1 MTNSAKGKFSAL
13 GRLGDVN
20 NQVAEENS
28 KREAEEARKLEISV
42 FPEQPAEEPWEAL
55 GTEVKTQ
62 TKRRVK
68 AYAGMTGRK
77 IKDVV
82 DEALTQYLER
92 MSAQP

>member
-1 MTNSAKGKFSAL
+1 M
-13 GRLGDVN
+13 
-20 NQVAEENS
+20 
-28 KREAEEARKLEISV
+28 
-42 FPEQPAEEPWEAL
+42 PEPPAEEPWEAL
-55 GTEVKTQ
+55 GTEVRTQ

-68 AYAGMTGRK
+68 AYAGMAGRK

>member
-1 MTNSAKGKFSAL
+1 MTNAAKGKFSAL
-13 GRLGDVN
+13 GRLGDVT
-20 NQVAEENS
+20 NQVSEENS
-28 KREAEEARKLEISV
+28 KREIKEARKLEISAP
-42 FPEQPAEEPWEAL
+42 PEVPVEEPWEAL
-55 GTEVKTQ
+55 GTEVRTQ
-62 TKRRVK
+62 TKRRAK